1 MRRRHAKEFFCVALA
16 EKSHDGNNISYYS
29 SPHIAREVDWSW
41 VAVYVSLAE
50 STTDNLTGQAGTT
63 FRKNYQERKDIR

>member
-1 MRRRHAKEFFCVALA
+1 MGKTLVITVAHTSLERA
-16 EKSHDGNNISYYS
+16 IG
-29 SPHIAREVDWSW
+29 SW

-63 FRKNYQERKDIR
+63 FRKNYQERKDLR